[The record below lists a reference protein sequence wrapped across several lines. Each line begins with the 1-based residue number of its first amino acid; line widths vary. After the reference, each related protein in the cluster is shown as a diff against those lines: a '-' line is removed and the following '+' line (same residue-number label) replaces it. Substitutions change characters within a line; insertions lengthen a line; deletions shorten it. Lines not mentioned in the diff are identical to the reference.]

1 MKVELKIDE
10 SFEETKVVIYS
21 NKLSDEIN
29 ILIKKLSEENPD
41 HIIGHKDETIEIIEQ
56 KDILRIYSALG
67 KVYLV
72 TSTQEYLAKYRLY
85 ELEEIL
91 NKNFIRI
98 SNSEI
103 INLKKVKNFDLSLS
117 GTIYV
122 TFINNS
128 STYVS
133 RRYINKIK
141 SVLGI

>member
-85 ELEEIL
+85 ELEGIL